1 MFRVLNMTL
10 CWVLSHSILLT
21 PIVPD
26 KGILIFLLGRSNGD
40 SVTQRA
46 GLVTLVEG
54 ASVILNCTYQ
64 ATYSGY
70 FLCWYVQYLDKA
82 PQLLLK
88 TATENQKTESR
99 GFHATLVKKENS
111 FHLQKPAVQPSDSA
125 VYYCAVGGTVRGT
138 AGGAELRLN
147 PRNLEELELP

>member
-1 MFRVLNMTL
+1 TFS
-10 CWVLSHSILLT
+10 LSCGGSSTCVQIR
-21 PIVPD
+21 
-26 KGILIFLLGRSNGD
+26 RSNGD
-40 SVTQRA
+40 SVTQTA

-64 ATYSGY
+64 TTYSVS
-70 FLCWYVQYLDKA
+70 FLFWYVQYLDKA

-88 TATENQKTESR
+88 SATENQRTESQ

-138 AGGAELRLN
+138 LLA
-147 PRNLEELELP
+147 LEMAKFQGHRAHLLPLAVASLGILESDN